1 MCAHGSETHANTIPP
16 QISLKRK
23 HPTSLYRE
31 PNIAPHHLLFFSCA
45 WPVTRAFVNSSQWL
59 DLPRPTSRRLPIT
72 PATTIGR
79 FTGLRPNQ
87 VGLSLTRF
95 PSVVHAW
102 KPVPHQKAADHVCS
116 RLVIVLLFP
125 PSPLRP
131 PGRTRRTQ

>member
-1 MCAHGSETHANTIPP
+1 MCAHGSETHTNTIPP

-45 WPVTRAFVNSSQWL
+45 GPVTRAFVTSSQWL
-59 DLPRPTSRRLPIT
+59 NLPRPTI
-72 PATTIGR
+72 
-79 FTGLRPNQ
+79 
-87 VGLSLTRF
+87 GLSLTRF